1 VGAGVGDGEGDR
13 PPILIGLPSIAPV
26 VPLVVELPIVKGTF
40 VAMSIC
46 PEIEPVVPRAS
57 MLLPPPVT
65 RTEFPSSETLPPML
79 PLFARVSMDSIVTF
93 PVWLVI

>member
-40 VAMSIC
+40 VAISIC

-65 RTEFPSSETLPPML
+65 RTEFPSSETLPPVL